1 MFLSRSETFFFLR
14 TDVTKVDSEY
24 SKVENYLFR
33 FITIII
39 IIINMYEMLTMI
51 FRSYACIISVNSSI
65 TLTGE
70 DSLLLVVIFLIE
82 SSSCPFGDIL
92 LLQSESL

>member
-1 MFLSRSETFFFLR
+1 M
-14 TDVTKVDSEY
+14 TKVDSEY
-24 SKVENYLFR
+24 SEVENAMFR
-33 FITIII
+33 FII
-39 IIINMYEMLTMI
+39 IIINMYEMLTKI

>member
-1 MFLSRSETFFFLR
+1 M
-14 TDVTKVDSEY
+14 TKVDSEY
-24 SKVENYLFR
+24 SEVENAMFR
-33 FITIII
+33 FII
-39 IIINMYEMLTMI
+39 IIINMYEMLTKI

-92 LLQSESL
+92 FLQSESL